1 MKDKDPLASG
11 ANAELLVELHIL
23 PVPNVY
29 PDPAYA
35 DTMVLEAI
43 EAEPVETGVAL
54 PPMSLTSLVSAANAV
69 FPSIPAPNNM
79 KNQIILICICL

>member
-1 MKDKDPLASG
+1 MKDRDPLASG
-11 ANAELLVELHIL
+11 ARAELLVELQIL

-35 DTMVLEAI
+35 DTMVPEDTAV
-43 EAEPVETGVAL
+43 EVVETGVAL